1 MAPSQ
6 PSLVSDLRGLKPA
19 DFITRWFDETSPH
32 LFDTS
37 RASYLAWRSRLAAD
51 LGVSWFDVVLVGS
64 AAVGH
69 SLSPYKNFK
78 PFSSE
83 SDIDVAVMSPHY
95 FDLAWRWMRRLGSE
109 RYRLPPSAQEWVKEH
124 EKRLV
129 YWGSIATDQ
138 LLQYLPF
145 GPDWVQRLAALSKE
159 PPSDGRTIN
168 VRLYR
173 DHASL
178 ESYLLASVRRLRSS
192 LDADPSGGQS

>member
-1 MAPSQ
+1 MTPS
-6 PSLVSDLRGLKPA
+6 PTSVVSDLRELKPA
-19 DFITRWFDETSPH
+19 EFITRWFDETPPY
-32 LFDTS
+32 LFGAS
-37 RASYLAWRSRLAAD
+37 RGSYLLWRSRLAAD

-78 PFSSE
+78 PFSDD
-83 SDIDVAVMSPHY
+83 SDIDVAIMSPYY
-95 FDLAWRWMRRLGSE
+95 FDLAWRWMRRLGAE
-109 RYRLPPSAQEWVKEH
+109 RYGLPPAAQQWVKEH

-129 YWGSIATDQ
+129 YWGAIATDQ

-145 GPDWVQRLAALSKE
+145 GPDWVRKLAKLSQD
-159 PPSDGRTIN
+159 PPADGRTIN

-178 ESYLLASVRRLRSS
+178 ESYLLDSVRKLRSNVES
-192 LDADPSGGQS
+192 LGGPQ